1 MHMYEKF
8 LNNEGDIKAISAM
21 MGHSSVM
28 ITKKVYAAVLPETLQ
43 RTVEYY
49 LFDCCCYGK
58 SELLDVGLQLLLQRQ

>member
-1 MHMYEKF
+1 MQMYEKF

-43 RTVEYY
+43 KTVEYY
-49 LFDCCCYGK
+49 LFVCCFYGK